1 MQMYALPLRNIGP
14 TQTVDEQEAL
24 INGLQ
29 SQLQR
34 TAADVAARDAQLAA
48 LNAEAGSLRTRV
60 ADLTRVTDQQLLQ
73 ARLKCLAQS

>member
-1 MQMYALPLRNIGP
+1 MQMYALPLRNIGR